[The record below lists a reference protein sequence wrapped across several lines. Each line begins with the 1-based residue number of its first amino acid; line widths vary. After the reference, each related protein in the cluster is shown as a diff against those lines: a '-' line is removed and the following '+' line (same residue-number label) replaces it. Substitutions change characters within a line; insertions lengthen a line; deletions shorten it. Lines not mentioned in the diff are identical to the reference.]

1 LYKETSLV
9 PRIPQLSIPQKISAL
24 SAFFLTTLVIGS
36 FAGGYSLHNLGVEAQ
51 DTNDHNVNAA
61 LYVTNAD
68 RDFYQAQIALEGI
81 PAAAYVGDV
90 NGLKDLVDAYQ
101 SNTKQVEERFGSY
114 KEAAK
119 GVVEDQSDWAKF
131 DADFAAYTAA
141 ADKIVTAAQDQSK
154 GGLAAA
160 GVASTALAQEQPLFE
175 AARDHL
181 NTAEDFFS
189 QERIT
194 ALSDDLDDNAKTA
207 QIIVALT
214 ALLSFGLGLP
224 LAFWVSRT
232 VASFVAGS
240 ARRLSDASSG
250 LAALSSQLGTNSRT
264 TVEEAM
270 TVSSASELV
279 ADNVQT
285 VAAAIEEMEASI
297 REIASNAG
305 EANRIA
311 AEGVT
316 IAAQT
321 NEQVARLGV
330 SGQEIGKV
338 LDVITSIA
346 EQTNLLALNAT
357 IEAARAGE
365 AGKGFAVVANE
376 VKELAKETANAT
388 DVIAQ
393 RIATIQADTTEAA
406 ASIAG
411 ISSTIDQI
419 NGIQASIAGAVE
431 EQTATT
437 SEIARSIATASDG
450 VHDITSRIRTV
461 ASQAQE
467 SSEGAARTE
476 AAAGEL
482 MQIAGSL
489 SSDKTQAPQR
499 PVVSARDRFMGAR
512 GVDTPSNDYE
522 NV

>member
-1 LYKETSLV
+1 VSRLSN
-9 PRIPQLSIPQKISAL
+9 LSIKQKIVGL
-24 SAFFLTTLVIGS
+24 SAFFLVALAVVSVTAVTSSARIGDETQKVVDHHVL
-36 FAGGYSLHNLGVEAQ
+36 ASLL
-51 DTNDHNVNAA
+51 
-61 LYVTNAD
+61 VTNAD
-68 RDFYQAQIALEGI
+68 RDMYQAQIAIEQLPVLAYGADKEKL
-81 PAAAYVGDV
+81 AAAKAEYEE
-90 NGLKDLVDAYQ
+90 NAA
-101 SNTKQVEERFGSY
+101 QVEERF
-114 KEAAK
+114 AAFRESAGPVTK
-119 GVVEDQSDWAKF
+119 DQADW
-131 DADFAAYTAA
+131 DAFETDYAAWVAA
-141 ADKIVTAAQDQSK
+141 SNATVAGATDLSK
-154 GGLAAA
+154 GGPAAA
-160 GVASTALAQEQPLFE
+160 GVTTAALAKQQPAFE
-175 AARDHL
+175 AARGHL
-181 NTAEDFFS
+181 DTQEDILSAEFIVGESD
-189 QERIT
+189 
-194 ALSDDLDDNAKTA
+194 ALDAESGRTELTLT
-207 QIIVALT
+207 IIC
-214 ALLSFGLGLP
+214 LLAFALGLP
-224 LAFWVSRT
+224 VSFWVSKS
-232 VASFVAGS
+232 VAAFVSSS

-250 LAALSSQLGTNSRT
+250 LAALSSQLGTNSRV

-270 TVSSASELV
+270 TVSSASEVV

-388 DVIAQ
+388 EVISQ

-437 SEIARSIATASDG
+437 SEIARSIAQASEG
-450 VHDITSRIRTV
+450 VNDITSRIRTV
-461 ASQAQE
+461 ANQAQE

-476 AAAGEL
+476 GAAGEL
-482 MQIAGSL
+482 LEIAGAL
-489 SSDKTQAPQR
+489 GSDKAQQAQR
-499 PVVSARDRFMGAR
+499 PQVSARDRFMGAR
-512 GVDTPSNDYE
+512 GVDTPSDEYT

>member
-1 LYKETSLV
+1 M
-9 PRIPQLSIPQKISAL
+9 SIQQKIVGL
-24 SAFFLTTLVIGS
+24 SGFFLFLLALVSGVAMYSSDRLGDQTQNTT
-36 FAGGYSLHNLGVEAQ
+36 
-51 DTNDHNVNAA
+51 DHHVLAA
-61 LYVTNAD
+61 LLVTNAD
-68 RDFYQAQIALEGI
+68 RDMYQAQIAIEQL
-81 PAAAYVGDV
+81 PVLAYIGD
-90 NGLKDLVDAYQ
+90 
-101 SNTKQVEERFGSY
+101 TKALDEAKATYEENSAQVEDRFGQFRDAGGAVT
-114 KEAAK
+114 K
-119 GVVEDQSDWAKF
+119 DQSDW
-131 DADFAAYTAA
+131 DAFEKALATWKTTSAATVAA
-141 ADKIVTAAQDQSK
+141 ATDQSK
-154 GGLAAA
+154 GGPAAA
-160 GVASTALAQEQPLFE
+160 GATTVALTTQQPAFASARAHLDSQE
-175 AARDHL
+175 DI
-181 NTAEDFFS
+181 FS
-189 QERIT
+189 QESLV
-194 ALSDDLDDNAKTA
+194 AASDKLDADAMKTKW
-207 QIIVALT
+207 IIGFVCLFG
-214 ALLSFGLGLP
+214 FGLGIPVSL
-224 LAFWVSRT
+224 WVGKSVNGFVRNS
-232 VASFVAGS
+232 AS
-240 ARRLSDASSG
+240 RLSQASSG
-250 LAALSSQLGTNSRT
+250 LAALSSQLGTNSRV

-270 TVSSASELV
+270 TVSSASEVV

-437 SEIARSIATASDG
+437 SEIARSIAQASEG
-450 VHDITSRIRTV
+450 VQNITGRIRTV
-461 ASQAQE
+461 ANQAQE
-467 SSEGAARTE
+467 SSEGAARAE
-476 AAAGEL
+476 VAASEL

-489 SSDKTQAPQR
+489 SSDQKQTVSERPQ
-499 PVVSARDRFMGAR
+499 VSARDRFMGAR
-512 GVDTPSNDYE
+512 GIDTPSDTRTNA
-522 NV
+522 

>member
-1 LYKETSLV
+1 V
-9 PRIPQLSIPQKISAL
+9 PRLSNLSIQQKIVGL
-24 SAFFLTTLVIGS
+24 SAFFLVSLAVTSAV
-36 FAGGYSLHNLGVEAQ
+36 AGVATKNLGHEIKN
-51 DTNDHNVNAA
+51 TTDHHVQASVLA
-61 LYVTNAD
+61 TNAD
-68 RDFYQAQIALEGI
+68 RDIYQAQIALEQLPVLAYSGD
-81 PAAAYVGDV
+81 AAAVAEAKATFEE
-90 NGLKDLVDAYQ
+90 NAA
-101 SNTKQVEERFGSY
+101 QVAERFGMF
-114 KEAAK
+114 KDAAHN
-119 GVVEDQSDWAKF
+119 VVEDQSDWAVF
-131 DADFAAYTAA
+131 EADFAAWKSAGDKVVAA
-141 ADKIVTAAQDQSK
+141 ASGSNNPMINADATSK
-154 GGLAAA
+154 AL
-160 GVASTALAQEQPLFE
+160 VAEQASFT

-181 NTAEDFFS
+181 DAYQDVFS
-189 QERIT
+189 QENIT
-194 ALSDDLDDNAKTA
+194 AEAEGLESNAEQA
-207 QIIVALT
+207 ELFIIIMC
-214 ALLSFGLGLP
+214 LLSFGLGLP
-224 LAFWVSRT
+224 VAFWVSKS
-232 VASFVAGS
+232 VAAFVRDS

-250 LAALSSQLGTNSRT
+250 LAALSSQLGTNSRV

-270 TVSSASELV
+270 TVSSASEVV

-311 AEGVT
+311 SEGVT

-437 SEIARSIATASDG
+437 SEIARSIAQASQG
-450 VHDITSRIRTV
+450 VQDITGRIRTV
-461 ASQAQE
+461 ATQAQE

-476 AAAGEL
+476 SAAGEL
-482 MQIAGSL
+482 MHIADSL
-489 SSDKTQAPQR
+489 GSDKSSTSRKP
-499 PVVSARDRFMGAR
+499 VSARDRFMGAR
-512 GVDTPSNDYE
+512 GVDTPSNDYQE
-522 NV
+522 A

>member
-1 LYKETSLV
+1 VSRLSN
-9 PRIPQLSIPQKISAL
+9 LSIQQKIVGL
-24 SAFFLTTLVIGS
+24 SAFFLVTLALTSLVAGITTK
-36 FAGGYSLHNLGVEAQ
+36 SLGHAIQ
-51 DTNDHNVNAA
+51 STADHKVQPA
-61 LYVTNAD
+61 LLATNAD
-68 RDFYQAQIALEGI
+68 RDMYQAQIALEQLPVAAYNGDADALKDAKETWEENVGQVMERFELFKTHAESVADSENQADWAVFETDYAAWKAAGDATV
-81 PAAAYVGDV
+81 AAAM
-90 NGLKDLVDAYQ
+90 NQ
-101 SNTKQVEERFGSY
+101 
-114 KEAAK
+114 
-119 GVVEDQSDWAKF
+119 
-131 DADFAAYTAA
+131 AD
-141 ADKIVTAAQDQSK
+141 
-154 GGLAAA
+154 GPMAAA
-160 GVASTALAQEQPLFE
+160 GATTAALTQEQPTFT

-181 NTAEDFFS
+181 DAYQDVFS
-189 QERIT
+189 QESIT
-194 ALSDDLDDNAKTA
+194 AAADELDADATRSEWF
-207 QIIVALT
+207 ILVMVLI
-214 ALLSFGLGLP
+214 SFGLGLP
-224 LAFWVSRT
+224 VSLWVGKT
-232 VASFVAGS
+232 VASFVSTS

-250 LAALSSQLGTNSRT
+250 LAALSSQLGTNSRV

-270 TVSSASELV
+270 TVSSASEVV

-388 DVIAQ
+388 DIIAQ

-437 SEIARSIATASDG
+437 SEIARSIAQASEG
-450 VHDITSRIRTV
+450 VQDITSRIRTV
-461 ASQAQE
+461 ANQAQE

-476 AAAGEL
+476 GAAGEL
-482 MQIAGSL
+482 MQIADALG
-489 SSDKTQAPQR
+489 SDKSERAQR
-499 PVVSARDRFMGAR
+499 PQVSARDRFMGAR
-512 GVDTPSNDYE
+512 GVDTPSDTYTNA
-522 NV
+522 

>member
-1 LYKETSLV
+1 M
-9 PRIPQLSIPQKISAL
+9 PRMPQMSIPQKITAL
-24 SAFFLTTLVIGS
+24 SGFFLFFLAMTSLV
-36 FAGGYSLHNLGVEAQ
+36 GGLSVHNLSAKTQ
-51 DTNDHNVNAA
+51 DSTDHKVAAA

-68 RDFYQAQIALEGI
+68 RDFYQAQIALEGM
-81 PAAAYVGDV
+81 PVAVYLGDAGAVKKLQDTYTENADQVKERVGSFKKAADS
-90 NGLKDLVDAYQ
+90 K
-101 SNTKQVEERFGSY
+101 TK
-114 KEAAK
+114 
-119 GVVEDQSDWAKF
+119 DQSDWAKW
-131 DADFAAYTAA
+131 DSDYAAWKAA
-141 ADKIVTAAQDQSK
+141 GDKVIEASK
-154 GGLAAA
+154 TLGPGGSAGVSTTLAA
-160 GVASTALAQEQPLFE
+160 EQTLF
-175 AARDHL
+175 ATARDHL
-181 NTAEDFFS
+181 NTYEGAFS
-189 QERIT
+189 QDVIK
-194 ALSDDLDDNAKTA
+194 ADSDQLDHQGKQA
-207 QIIVALT
+207 QLFVLIMVLV
-214 ALLSFGLGLP
+214 SFGCGLP
-224 LAFWVSRT
+224 FAFWVART
-232 VASFVAGS
+232 VAAFVANS
-240 ARRLSDASSG
+240 ARRLSDASGG
-250 LAALSSQLGTNSRT
+250 LAALSSQLGANSRS

-270 TVSSASELV
+270 TVSSASEVV

-285 VAAAIEEMEASI
+285 VAAAIEQMEASI
-297 REIASNAG
+297 REIATNAG

-411 ISSTIDQI
+411 ISRTIDEI

-437 SEIARSIATASDG
+437 SEISRSIAQASEG
-450 VHDITSRIRTV
+450 VAGITTRIRNV
-461 ASQAQE
+461 AEQAKE

-476 AAAGEL
+476 GAAGDL
-482 MQIAGSL
+482 MTIASSL
-489 SSDKTQAPQR
+489 SADKKRRA
-499 PVVSARDRFMGAR
+499 VSARERFMGAR
-512 GVDTPSNDYE
+512 GVDTPSDN
-522 NV
+522 NVNA